1 MGIFSNA
8 SIKRNLTLIIMAI
21 SAVSVLL
28 TTSAITLLGIY
39 NLRQS
44 MKDDLMVT
52 ASIVG
57 DRNVAVLTFND
68 AEKAEENL
76 KRECIAAFD
85 KIGVESKVTAVG
97 FNPGIDAGLA
107 NYGDTEARL
116 RAQRERCIQQYALSN
131 QVCEESESHIAA
143 NKQCMDQGVGPIS
156 SVREVR
162 SNLTNLY
169 NTGDRKFDSSWGA
182 LQNAKVILNKMR
194 EPTSA
199 QAPSN

>member
-1 MGIFSNA
+1 MQVPIADGDLGFYDGGMRDSLLFLLLA
-8 SIKRNLTLIIMAI
+8 LPLTS
-21 SAVSVLL
+21 SAYRL
-28 TTSAITLLGIY
+28 TDAD
-39 NLRQS
+39 RQS
-44 MKDDLMVT
+44 
-52 ASIVG
+52 S
-57 DRNVAVLTFND
+57 NVIDCRDGGAL
-68 AEKAEENL
+68 ERCQKAEENL